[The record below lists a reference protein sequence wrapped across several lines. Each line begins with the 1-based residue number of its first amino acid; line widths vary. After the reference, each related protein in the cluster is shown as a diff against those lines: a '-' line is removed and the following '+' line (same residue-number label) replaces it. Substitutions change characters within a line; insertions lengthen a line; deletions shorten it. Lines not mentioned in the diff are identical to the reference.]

1 MPPWAAFECDR
12 TGWTFDMIPTE
23 APASAAARAARWPA
37 RPAPMTRTSCSGI
50 PRAILWNPLR
60 GPASTRAGGRTRGPL
75 RLMDRMDAKLA
86 KDLPD
91 RRVAELAGRQHGVVA
106 RRQLISMGIG
116 RGAIEARV
124 CAGRLIRVHAACSRW
139 GTRASRTWSLH

>member
-1 MPPWAAFECDR
+1 MESP
-12 TGWTFDMIPTE
+12 
-23 APASAAARAARWPA
+23 SRA
-37 RPAPMTRTSCSGI
+37 GEH
-50 PRAILWNPLR
+50 PR
-60 GPASTRAGGRTRGPL
+60 GGRTRGPF

-124 CAGRLIRVHAACSRW
+124 CAGRLIRVHRGVFAVGHARLTNLVVAWPESSR
-139 GTRASRTWSLH
+139 AVSRRWAVIALPRSRGGCGVSCRVRLT